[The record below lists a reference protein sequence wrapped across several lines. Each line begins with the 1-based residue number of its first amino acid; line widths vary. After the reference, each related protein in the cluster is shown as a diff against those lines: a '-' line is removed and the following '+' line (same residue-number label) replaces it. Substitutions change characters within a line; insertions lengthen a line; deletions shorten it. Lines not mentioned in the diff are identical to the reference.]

1 MTGSDA
7 DKIAQLPDT
16 NGLTNKF
23 LIHDAHRNSFDRS
36 VALAGG
42 RLVSVRADADEL
54 ERAIG
59 DGVAGVYW
67 TAGRFIRGECLPLAR
82 VSEIAHSMKVPV
94 IVDAAA
100 QVPPPENLSRFIEE
114 GADLVAFSGGK
125 AIRGPQ
131 STGLIL
137 GDHELVEACRLNDNP
152 HNAIGRPMKASKEDI
167 VGLVKAVEL
176 YVAKDHAAEMAQWER
191 RVACIIE
198 ALSDLSY
205 VHVERTVAYGIAQQ
219 GPVAAISWDEDALG
233 LGYDELVRRLLEGEP
248 GIAVRVRETGGRSRF
263 DAFTRREIRVYP
275 DNLQDGE
282 EVIVARRL
290 REILSGSR

>member
-1 MTGSDA
+1 MDVYAELGVRRLINASGPVTALGGTLMPPEVVEAMAAASHSFVDMHELHRAAGRRIAELVGVEAAHVCSGAAAGIVLMAAACMTGTDA

-16 NGLTNKF
+16 NGLRNKF

-114 GADLVAFSGGK
+114 GADLVTFSGGK

-137 GDHELVEACRLNDNP
+137 GDPELVEACRLNDNP

-176 YVAKDHAAEMAQWER
+176 YVAKDRAAEMAQW
-191 RVACIIE
+191 
-198 ALSDLSY
+198 
-205 VHVERTVAYGIAQQ
+205 
-219 GPVAAISWDEDALG
+219 
-233 LGYDELVRRLLEGEP
+233 
-248 GIAVRVRETGGRSRF
+248 
-263 DAFTRREIRVYP
+263 
-275 DNLQDGE
+275 
-282 EVIVARRL
+282 
-290 REILSGSR
+290 